1 MEKVRFISYLVIV
14 SIIGSVQSGFAQSG
28 VSNARSVAM
37 GGAYTAV
44 AAGVEAPFWNP
55 ANLALPGSRKPR
67 FNLVSVGVGL
77 QNNSFTLEHY
87 NLYNGEHLSETDKQ
101 DILSHVP
108 GEGWRMNM
116 GTEVQALGF
125 AIGNVAVTASGYAA
139 SDFGLS
145 KDMLDLMLN
154 GNEFER
160 LYDIGTSFGE
170 GWGASS
176 FAVSIGLPTPMTWF
190 KKSTFGISAK
200 YLRGFA
206 YGKVREASST
216 LITDIE
222 GLHGSGRLVIDHAL
236 GGNGFALDVGMAAQV
251 TDSWTM
257 SMSLLNA
264 FNYINWSK
272 DPKQFVYTFSVD
284 SLALES
290 SDDATIDSL
299 FTDGKENVGI
309 EPFSASQPAQL
320 RLGVAHTGRRLVL
333 ALDVAQGLRDG
344 AGVSTTPRV
353 AVGSEF
359 RVIDLLP
366 LRGGIA
372 IGGQS
377 GFTVSTGFGFELSV
391 FSWNFALASMGG
403 SFGGRSLG
411 AAFDWMLWF

>member
-1 MEKVRFISYLVIV
+1 MKKVRFISYLVILSLV
-14 SIIGSVQSGFAQSG
+14 GTVHTAISQTG

-37 GGAYTAV
+37 GGAYTAL

-67 FNLVSVGVGL
+67 FNLVSLGLGL
-77 QNNSFTLEHY
+77 QNNSFTLAHY
-87 NLYNGEHLSETDKQ
+87 NLYNGEHLSEADKQ

-108 GEGWRMNM
+108 GEGWRMDL

-125 AIGNVAVTASGYAA
+125 AIGNVALTASGYAA

-145 KDMLDLMLN
+145 KDMLDLILN

-176 FAVSIGLPTPMTWF
+176 FALSIGLPTPMTLF

-200 YLRGFA
+200 YVRGFA

-216 LITDIE
+216 LLTDIE
-222 GLHGSGRLVIDHAL
+222 GMHGSGRLVIEHAL
-236 GGNGFALDVGMAAQV
+236 GGNGFALDFGMAAQV
-251 TDSWTM
+251 SNSWTM
-257 SMSLLNA
+257 SLGLLNA
-264 FNYINWSK
+264 YNYINWNK
-272 DPKQFVYTFSVD
+272 EPERFIYTFNVD
-284 SLALES
+284 SLALEG

-299 FTDGKENVGI
+299 FTDGKENVAI

-320 RLGVAHTGRRLVL
+320 RFGLAHRGKRLVL
-333 ALDVAQGLRDG
+333 ALDVAQGLREG
-344 AGVSTTPRV
+344 AGVSTTPRI
-353 AVGSEF
+353 AVGSEL
-359 RVIDLLP
+359 RLIGLLP

-372 IGGQS
+372 VGGKS
-377 GFTVSTGFGFELSV
+377 GFTASTGFGLDFSV
-391 FSWNFALASMGG
+391 FSWNFALASVGG

-411 AAFDWMLWF
+411 AAFDWMFRF